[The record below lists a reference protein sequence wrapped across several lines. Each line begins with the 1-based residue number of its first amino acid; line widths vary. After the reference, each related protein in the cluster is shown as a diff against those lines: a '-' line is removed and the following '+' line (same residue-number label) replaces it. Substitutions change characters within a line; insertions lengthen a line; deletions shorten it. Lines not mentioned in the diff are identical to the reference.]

1 LGTPR
6 GILKINTKP
15 SSLGLKWDGF
25 DANVLPQD
33 LKYYRG
39 HFRVLSYRGG
49 EENDPEMPLKLIFN
63 FGHPLRQFIRILFN
77 LGTQIFSGQ
86 SLTTLRFIANELYWD

>member
-15 SSLGLKWDGF
+15 SSLGFKWDGLY
-25 DANVLPQD
+25 ANMFPQG

-39 HFRVLSYRGG
+39 RLRALTYHGG
-49 EENDPEMPLKLIFN
+49 EENDPEMPLKSNFY
-63 FGHPLRQFIRILFN
+63 FGHPQFIRLFFN
-77 LGTQIFSGQ
+77 LGTQIIGGQ
-86 SLTTLRFIANELYWD
+86 SFPTQR